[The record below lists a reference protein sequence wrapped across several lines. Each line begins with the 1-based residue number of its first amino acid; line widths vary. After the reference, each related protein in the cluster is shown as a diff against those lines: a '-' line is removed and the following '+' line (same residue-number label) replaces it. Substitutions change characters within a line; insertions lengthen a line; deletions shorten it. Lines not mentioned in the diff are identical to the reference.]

1 MKPLLALLLASALLG
16 SPPMASAEEIRP
28 GVLRTPDS
36 RFVDLPGF
44 PFEPHYVQI
53 DGMRVHYVDEGPRDA
68 EPVVLIHG
76 EPTWS
81 YLFRDMIPVL
91 VDAGYRVLAPDL
103 IGFGR
108 SDKYADE
115 AEYSYDKQVDFMRD
129 WLVRLDLREAT
140 LFGQDWGGLIGLR
153 VIAAE
158 PDRFARVVVSN
169 TSLPSATGL
178 GAAIGPSLFEA
189 RVWWLGPITAEELA
203 AELSF
208 PRWVAYSQNVSELD
222 VGEAIVLLGGPEAPR
237 EAYEA
242 PFPDARFKA
251 APQIMPAL
259 VLSQLR
265 ENEAAWQDVFDSWEK
280 PFLVAFTDADPITAG
295 GEASFMERVPS
306 ARRVAI
312 RGARHF
318 VQEDAGVPLARLMVD
333 FMQGRPLP
341 TEIEVDRGAT
351 P

>member
-1 MKPLLALLLASALLG
+1 MKPPLALLLASALLG

-36 RFVDLPGF
+36 RFVDLPDF

-108 SDKYADE
+108 SDKYLDE
-115 AEYSYDKQVDFMRD
+115 AEYGYDKQVDFMRE
-129 WLVRLDLREAT
+129 WLVRLDLREA
-140 LFGQDWGGLIGLR
+140 
-153 VIAAE
+153 
-158 PDRFARVVVSN
+158 
-169 TSLPSATGL
+169 
-178 GAAIGPSLFEA
+178 
-189 RVWWLGPITAEELA
+189 
-203 AELSF
+203 
-208 PRWVAYSQNVSELD
+208 
-222 VGEAIVLLGGPEAPR
+222 IVLLGGPEVPR

-242 PFPDARFKA
+242 PF
-251 APQIMPAL
+251 
-259 VLSQLR
+259 
-265 ENEAAWQDVFDSWEK
+265 
-280 PFLVAFTDADPITAG
+280 TDADPVTAG
-295 GEASFMERVPS
+295 GEDSFMERVPS
-306 ARRVAI
+306 ARRVTI